1 MDDFLDDSYGGLGYY
16 QQLNNLYEEVEQ
28 EIDSL
33 REYEYRAA
41 NSEGNYRML
50 VTEKTAA
57 ERMRGTPVTII
68 GHLVKGDAE
77 VIQAFLDMEKAKAD
91 AKASSHL
98 IFLKKDKMEMLT
110 EVIKHEWYR
119 PSNG

>member
-28 EIDSL
+28 EIDNL
-33 REYEYRAA
+33 REYEYQAA
-41 NSEGNYRML
+41 DSEGAYRML

-68 GHLVKGDAE
+68 GHLVKGDGE
-77 VIQAFLDMEKAKAD
+77 VVQAFLEMEKAKAN
-91 AKASSHL
+91 AKACSHL
-98 IFLKKDKMEMLT
+98 IFLRKGKMEMLT
-110 EVIKHEWYR
+110 ELIKHEWYR

>member
-28 EIDSL
+28 EIDNL
-33 REYEYRAA
+33 REYEYQAA
-41 NSEGNYRML
+41 DSEGTYRML

-68 GHLVKGDAE
+68 GHLVKGDSE
-77 VIQAFLDMEKAKAD
+77 VVQAFLEMEKAKAN